1 MPTVERTFTVTS
13 PPQRVLSYL
22 KDFAN
27 AEEWD
32 PGTQSC
38 TRIDSGPLRVGSRWR
53 NVSKILG
60 VSTELE
66 YVLKEATDTKL
77 VFEGRNDS
85 ATSTDTIVVTTAPD
99 GAKISYRADLTMH
112 GLAVVTAPA
121 MKLLFEKIA
130 GDTKKQMTEVLN
142 NLPA

>member
-1 MPTVERTFTVTS
+1 MS
-13 PPQRVLSYL
+13 PKSLACRPNS
-22 KDFAN
+22 N
-27 AEEWD
+27 
-32 PGTQSC
+32 TC
-38 TRIDSGPLRVGSRWR
+38 
-53 NVSKILG
+53 SKRL
-60 VSTELE
+60 
-66 YVLKEATDTKL
+66 TDTKL

>member
-1 MPTVERTFTVTS
+1 MS
-13 PPQRVLSYL
+13 PKSLACRPNSIVIAHRLS
-22 KDFAN
+22 
-27 AEEWD
+27 
-32 PGTQSC
+32 TI
-38 TRIDSGPLRVGSRWR
+38 R
-53 NVSKILG
+53 
-60 VSTELE
+60 
-66 YVLKEATDTKL
+66 
-77 VFEGRNDS
+77 
-85 ATSTDTIVVTTAPD
+85 STDTILVTNAPD